1 MEAATRTLFHDA
13 LSKSDNPATRALAD
27 VVTAAPEG
35 RVSCWG
41 DLVAYVRD
49 HFQRDDDSVA
59 LWHVLTAVGDR
70 RPQLLFLDLHRARP
84 TVLRSILADA
94 THVPPL
100 VQCALV
106 SMPEAEPLL
115 ANLPE
120 GIAPAAREIAAGTP
134 QIRMRER
141 AVYEAHM
148 GSLRVQRAAAPYS
161 QEAVLRHITEATL
174 ALRQIMDVAPV
185 ARPVD
190 VAPVPRVPIEVAQP
204 IRPVPEVAPVA
215 RPVVEAPPIPH
226 VATEVPEALRPA
238 PGVAPVLRPVVA
250 AEVAPVPRV
259 ITEAPQV
266 LRPGGLP

>member
-1 MEAATRTLFHDA
+1 MEEATRTLFHDA

-35 RVSCWG
+35 RVACWG

-49 HFQRDDDSVA
+49 HFQRDDDSIA
-59 LWHVLTAVGDR
+59 LWQVLTAVGDR

-94 THVPPL
+94 AHVPSL

-134 QIRMRER
+134 QIRVRER

-148 GSLRVQRAAAPYS
+148 GSLRVQRASAPYS
-161 QEAVLRHITEATL
+161 PDAVLRHITEATQ
-174 ALRQIMDVAPV
+174 ALRQIMNLAPI
-185 ARPVD
+185 APPVE
-190 VAPVPRVPIEVAQP
+190 VLPVPHVPIDIAQP
-204 IRPVPEVAPVA
+204 TRPAPEVPPVV
-215 RPVVEAPPIPH
+215 RPVVEAPPVPH
-226 VATEVPEALRPA
+226 VTTGAPEILRPA
-238 PGVAPVLRPVVA
+238 PEVAPVLRPVVV